1 MSEAKSSR
9 QPSLC
14 HCAAVGASAQKTQK
28 ETLGQTDLV
37 VMEDWDNVITLLMIL
52 SIAVIIGVTILIWK
66 LSRFRSYDSKR
77 FVNYDSREIGR
88 EY

>member
-1 MSEAKSSR
+1 
-9 QPSLC
+9 
-14 HCAAVGASAQKTQK
+14 
-28 ETLGQTDLV
+28 
-37 VMEDWDNVITLLMIL
+37 MEDLDNIITLLMVL

-77 FVNYDSREIGR
+77 FVNYDSREIGG